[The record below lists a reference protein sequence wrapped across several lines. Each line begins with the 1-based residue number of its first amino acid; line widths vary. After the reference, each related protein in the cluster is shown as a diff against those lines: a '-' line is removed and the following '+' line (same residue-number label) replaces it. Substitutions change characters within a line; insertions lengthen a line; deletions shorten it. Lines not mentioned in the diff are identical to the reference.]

1 MIRIRSAAIAFLAF
15 CSCGVAAVAA
25 NEPDPAVAYMTSIA
39 APAMKST
46 CEKINPGHAAKFDA
60 LYPAWHKRQGK
71 AIAAGRNAM
80 RKPGQTDAQLDA
92 SVREMVQKFFNEDTV
107 ESRKAGCNEMLA
119 DLGR

>member
-1 MIRIRSAAIAFLAF
+1 MIRIRPAAIGLLA
-15 CSCGVAAVAA
+15 CCACGVAVAA
-25 NEPDPAVAYMTSIA
+25 AEPDPAVAYMTSIA
-39 APAMKST
+39 APAMKAT
-46 CEKINPGHAAKFDA
+46 CEKINPGHAARFDA
-60 LYPAWHKRQGK
+60 NFPAWHKRHAS

-92 SVREMVQKFFNEDTV
+92 SVREMVQKFFNEDTI